1 MKYVLI
7 LCLGV
12 IAMSGCHS
20 YTFKGSKLAKEE
32 EKLGT
37 VLLDLSERQKQLT
50 TATLD
55 VLTAPGA
62 PETNANVLVA
72 TELARGNQTLS
83 GTPMYRMDI
92 KPILCDVRKMM
103 VSLSPET
110 NRLSL
115 EEMMQDMQVGMTN
128 QAWVGMQES
137 LREDGKL
144 LEEVRD
150 SREEVQKAEDAL
162 VSKAAFQEKLEV
174 KQFWKSTGFWTK
186 VVVVVGGFIA
196 LCIFVPAVLPIFGSV
211 LAFIIGKIPS
221 LINMVGVV
229 GKGTLD
235 AVIEGVGNGKKAAKE
250 IDAKSVLST
259 GKASYS
265 SDEVLNMLE
274 SFKAKLINTYK
285 VNLSATT
292 SDMDKSIISTRE
304 QEVVGRDIK
313 V

>member
-62 PETNANVLVA
+62 PETNVNVLVA
-72 TELARGNQTLS
+72 TEFARGNQTLS
-83 GTPMYRMDI
+83 GTPMYRLDV
-92 KPILCDVRKMM
+92 KPILSVLRG
-103 VSLSPET
+103 SLLSLNPET
-110 NRLSL
+110 NRMSL
-115 EEMMQDMQVGMTN
+115 EELIQDMQVGMTN
-128 QAWVGMQES
+128 SAWVGLQDS
-137 LREDGKL
+137 FRVDGKL
-144 LEEVRD
+144 LESVRD
-150 SREEVQKAEDAL
+150 SQEAVQRAEDAL

-174 KQFWKSTGFWTK
+174 KQFWKTTGFWTK
-186 VVVVVGGFIA
+186 VIIIVGGFIA
-196 LCIFVPAVLPIFGSV
+196 LCIFIPAVLPVFGSV
-211 LAFIIGKIPS
+211 LAFILGKIPS

-250 IDAKSVLST
+250 VDVKSVIQA

-265 SDEVLNMLE
+265 SDEVLNLLE
-274 SFKAKLINTYK
+274 SFKSKLINTYK